1 MRDDAIA
8 LAVVLMT
15 YWSPG
20 AAVAQ
25 ASSPNP
31 PPAALA
37 TIQMSGRGFEEGLQD
52 GDRFQVRLFIWSL
65 EGAAQSILGPDVSLF
80 EPGCVARFGRGVQCA
95 QLLVVGNAYILE
107 TFDTSSP
114 DLVGHNAFRLA
125 GGCGEST
132 SILLQT
138 AQEGSKT
145 WRRLRRV
152 TPSRSTR

>member
-25 ASSPNP
+25 ASGPNP

-52 GDRFQVRLFIWSL
+52 GDRTQVRAFIWSL

-80 EPGCVARFGRGVQCA
+80 DPGAVDRSGGGVRVAGRPVGVTASFVEPSEPCRQTWAG
-95 QLLVVGNAYILE
+95 I
-107 TFDTSSP
+107 
-114 DLVGHNAFRLA
+114 NAFGFA
-125 GGCGEST
+125 GTCGDTT
-132 SILLQT
+132 SNL
-138 AQEGSKT
+138 
-145 WRRLRRV
+145 
-152 TPSRSTR
+152 

>member
-1 MRDDAIA
+1 MRYSDAIA

-15 YWSPG
+15 HGSPE

-95 QLLVVGNAYILE
+95 QLLVVGNAY
-107 TFDTSSP
+107 
-114 DLVGHNAFRLA
+114 V
-125 GGCGEST
+125 
-132 SILLQT
+132 
-138 AQEGSKT
+138 
-145 WRRLRRV
+145 LRRS
-152 TPSRSTR
+152 TPRRQTWSDTTHSARGGGVASLLRS